1 MSQILIELLRDA
13 PFLRGGTIFRGADM
27 DDPNLNTQ
35 KLQTE
40 PFLGKVIGV
49 RTEVPHFSGEHGR
62 WMWNEDYLPVK

>member
-40 PFLGKVIGV
+40 PLCTFWFDSISST
-49 RTEVPHFSGEHGR
+49 RQ
-62 WMWNEDYLPVK
+62 